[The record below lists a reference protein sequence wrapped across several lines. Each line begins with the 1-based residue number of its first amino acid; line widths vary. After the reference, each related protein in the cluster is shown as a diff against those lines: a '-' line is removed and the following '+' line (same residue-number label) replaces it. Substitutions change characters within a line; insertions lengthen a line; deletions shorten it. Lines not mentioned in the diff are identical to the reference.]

1 MLNLENKAFTPPGT
15 KTKKQYSNLC
25 SFRAM
30 NASCKQRVDVSP
42 RNFPPINFVNWL
54 RLGQSHPN
62 SLNGHLIKIYRPD
75 PALILIR
82 FFHCNFSSTARLFY
96 PLVIFV

>member
-42 RNFPPINFVNWL
+42 RNFPPINF
-54 RLGQSHPN
+54 
-62 SLNGHLIKIYRPD
+62 
-75 PALILIR
+75 ALL
-82 FFHCNFSSTARLFY
+82 TGY
-96 PLVIFV
+96 V